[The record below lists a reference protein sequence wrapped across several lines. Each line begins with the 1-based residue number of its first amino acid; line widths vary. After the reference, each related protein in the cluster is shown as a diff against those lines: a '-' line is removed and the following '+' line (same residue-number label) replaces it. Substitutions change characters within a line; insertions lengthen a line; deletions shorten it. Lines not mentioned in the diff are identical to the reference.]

1 MNKLEAVREDFKKLK
16 LFANAKFLAAVNAA
30 LGLADAAA
38 LKANATL
45 ESKHLKML
53 EDMDEGQLDMMAAM
67 IQAYKSTDP
76 AKAAATDDTDPPAG
90 DDPNMQTKTNRKS
103 GEPIQITK
111 GELDAL
117 VANAAKAAVADYAKT
132 VLPEASARADVVAK
146 LKANAA
152 NPFSDEELASLPVT
166 ALEKTELALRP
177 ADYAGAP
184 GFSVH
189 AGVGDDEPMAVTA
202 NRRRE
207 EAEKARRERAH

>member
-1 MNKLEAVREDFKKLK
+1 MNKLESVREDFKKLK

-38 LKANATL
+38 LKVNAAL

-67 IQAYKSTDP
+67 IQAYKSTEP
-76 AKAAATDDTDPPAG
+76 AKAAEGDTDPPPEE
-90 DDPNMQTKTNRKS
+90 DPNMQTKTNRKA

-111 GELDAL
+111 AELDTL
-117 VANAAKAAVADYAKT
+117 VANAAQKAVADYAKT
-132 VLPEASARADVVAK
+132 ALPEASARAEVVGR

-152 NPFSDEELASLPVT
+152 NPFSDEELASLPVA

-177 ADYAGAP
+177 ADYSGGP

-189 AGVGDDEPMAVTA
+189 ASMPGDDEPMAVTA

-207 EAEKARRERAH
+207 ESEKARRERAH